1 MKTILMT
8 IIAFTLVVIFAGCA
22 VLPMESKLDKPV
34 AMSKMS
40 DRSSGQFVSESKAFW
55 IFWGLT
61 PLVVPNVDSVVGPE
75 LVNHAGVQNLK
86 VVKKHDVLDYFITVI
101 TQGFLY
107 VETVTISGEVYD

>member
-1 MKTILMT
+1 MGRIPIA
-8 IIAFTLVVIFAGCA
+8 IIALTLVVVFAGCA
-22 VLPMESKLDKPV
+22 VLPLESKLDKPV

-40 DRSSGQFVSESKAFW
+40 DRSSGTFVSESKAFW

-61 PLVVPNVDSVVGPE
+61 PLIVPKVDAVVGPE

-86 VVKKHDVLDYFITVI
+86 VVKKHDVIDAIITGI
-101 TQGFLY
+101 TSGFLY